1 MRDIDDLVVKAQSD
15 NGILEDFIKQN
26 EFYILKCASKVTH
39 RYISKS
45 DDEWSIALMAF
56 HQAILDYSINK
67 GSFYAFSEL
76 VIKRRL
82 YDYLKGQGRFSHE
95 VSVDP
100 VVFETDSEEATE
112 DVSIKIAVA
121 EQVSQ
126 SDSGDIKLEIEAVN
140 QQFSL
145 YGFSFFDL
153 TSCSPKAKKTKE
165 SCAKAVNYILQN
177 PIMITNMQDTKQ
189 LPLKII
195 EKNVGIPRKILDRHR
210 KYIIAAVEILSGE
223 YPKLSEYLRY
233 IREVMI

>member
-1 MRDIDDLVVKAQSD
+1 MRDIDDLVIKAQSD
-15 NGILEDFIKQN
+15 NSILEEFIECN
-26 EFYILKCASKVTH
+26 EVYILKCASKTTH

-67 GSFYAFSEL
+67 GSFYAFSDL

-82 YDYLKGQGRFSHE
+82 YDYLRGQRRFSQE

>member
-1 MRDIDDLVVKAQSD
+1 MRDIDDLVIKAQSD
-15 NGILEDFIKQN
+15 NSILEEFIEHN
-26 EFYILKCASKVTH
+26 EFYILKCASKTTH

-67 GSFYAFSEL
+67 GSFYAFSDL

-82 YDYLKGQGRFSHE
+82 YDYLRGQGRFSQE
-95 VSVDP
+95 VPVDP
-100 VVFETDSEEATE
+100 VMFETDSEEETE
-112 DVSIKIAVA
+112 DVSIKMAVA

-126 SDSGDIKLEIEAVN
+126 NDSGDIKLEIEAVN

-153 TSCSPKAKKTKE
+153 ASCSPKAKKTKE
-165 SCAKAVNYILQN
+165 SCAKAVKYILQN
-177 PIMITNMQDTKQ
+177 PIMITNIQDTKQ

-233 IREVMI
+233 IREVMM

>member
-1 MRDIDDLVVKAQSD
+1 LRDIDDLVIKAQWD
-15 NGILEDFIKQN
+15 NSILEDFIKQN
-26 EFYILKCASKVTH
+26 EFYILKCASKTTH

-56 HQAILDYSINK
+56 HQAILDYSIDR
-67 GSFYAFSEL
+67 GSFYPFSEL

-82 YDYLKGQGRFSHE
+82 YDYLKGQGRYAHE
-95 VSVDP
+95 ISVDP
-100 VVFETDSEEATE
+100 YVFDTDSEEDTE
-112 DVSIKIAVA
+112 DVSIKIATA
-121 EQVSQ
+121 EQVSK

-140 QQFSL
+140 QQFAL

-153 TSCSPKAKKTKE
+153 ATCSPKAKKTKV

-177 PIMITNMQDTKQ
+177 PIMITNMQDSKQ
-189 LPLKII
+189 LPIKII

-233 IREVMI
+233 IREVMM

>member
-1 MRDIDDLVVKAQSD
+1 MRDIDDLVIKAQLD
-15 NGILEDFIKQN
+15 NSILEDFIKQN
-26 EFYILKCASKVTH
+26 EFYILKCASKTTH
-39 RYISKS
+39 RYISMS

-56 HQAILDYSINK
+56 HQAIIDYSIDK
-67 GSFYAFSEL
+67 GSFYPFSEL

-82 YDYLKGQGRFSHE
+82 YDYLKGQGRYTHE
-95 VSVDP
+95 ISVDP
-100 VVFETDSEEATE
+100 HVFDTDSEEEAE
-112 DVSIKIAVA
+112 DVSIKMAVA

-140 QQFSL
+140 QRFSL

-153 TSCSPKAKKTKE
+153 TSSSPKAKKTKE

-177 PIMITNMQDTKQ
+177 PIMIINMQDTKQ
-189 LPLKII
+189 LPAKII

-233 IREVMI
+233 IREVMM

>member
-1 MRDIDDLVVKAQSD
+1 MRDIDDLVIKAQRD
-15 NGILEDFIKQN
+15 NTILEDFIKQN
-26 EFYILKCASKVTH
+26 EFYILKCASKTTH

-56 HQAILDYSINK
+56 HQAILDYSFNK
-67 GSFYAFSEL
+67 GSFYSFSEL

-82 YDYLKGQGRFSHE
+82 YDYLKGQGRYTHE
-95 VSVDP
+95 ISVDP
-100 VVFETDSEEATE
+100 YVFESDSEEETE
-112 DVSIKIAVA
+112 DISIKIAVA
-121 EQVSQ
+121 EQISQ

-177 PIMITNMQDTKQ
+177 PLMITNMQGTKQ
-189 LPLKII
+189 LPIKII

-210 KYIIAAVEILSGE
+210 KYIIATVEILCGD

-233 IREVMI
+233 IREVMM